1 MSDFLSKMRGLFI
14 VQNPA
19 QEPVVAPVA
28 PAVAQ
33 NNTPPVQ
40 LLVGA
45 IGKATDQYLDILL
58 GAMEQNNPT
67 GFDYL
72 EFRKSLQTMRTM
84 PMDERTRYFSAFAA
98 AQAMG
103 VSSEKLLQ
111 SADFYAGILEAEQK
125 RFEEAHQK
133 QRQQKVGNR
142 ETQLQDL
149 DASLKAKAEQIAQ
162 LTAQMQAHELQMQ
175 QLQTEIVEATQKLES
190 TRNDFMASYHELISQ
205 INADVVN
212 MKQFLK

>member
-1 MSDFLSKMRGLFI
+1 MSDFLTRMRGLFI
-14 VQNPA
+14 VQEPA
-19 QEPVVAPVA
+19 KEPEGGQVAPLV
-28 PAVAQ
+28 VQ
-33 NNTPPVQ
+33 NTAPVQ
-40 LLVGA
+40 TVGTV
-45 IGKATDQYLDILL
+45 GNATDQYLDILL
-58 GAMEQNNPT
+58 SAMEQNNPA

-84 PMDERTRYFSAFAA
+84 AMDERTRYFSAFAA

-103 VSSEKLLQ
+103 VSAEKLLH
-111 SADFYAGILEAEQK
+111 SADFYVGILSSEQN

-190 TRNDFMASYHELISQ
+190 TRSDFIASYQELVGQ
-205 INADVVN
+205 INADVDN